1 MITEVLFMKILALSG
16 SPRENGNTDR
26 YLEIVLAE
34 CRAQGAE
41 TELIRVCDL
50 SVHGCRGCYGCVN
63 AKACVHQ
70 DDFQLVFS
78 KIMEADVLVL
88 GSPVYHS
95 SITPELKAVLD
106 RTGFCG
112 RWAVSEMKAK
122 EGAYEFNASIL
133 SGKIVAPVTV
143 ARRAG
148 QNFAL
153 AQLLLWAACNDC
165 LIVNNTY
172 WNVGVAGKGG
182 AKDAAEDEEGV
193 TTMKNLAKRIIYT
206 ANKLNA

>member
-1 MITEVLFMKILALSG
+1 MKVLALSG
-16 SPRENGNTDR
+16 SPRENGNTDQ
-26 YLEIVLAE
+26 YLKIVLEE
-34 CRAQGAE
+34 CAAQGAE
-41 TELIRVCDL
+41 TDFVRVCDL
-50 SVHGCRGCYGCVN
+50 NVKGCRGCYGCVA
-63 AKACVHQ
+63 AKKCVHQ
-70 DDFQLVFS
+70 DDFQMVFS

-112 RWAVSEMKAK
+112 RWATSEMKSK

-148 QNFAL
+148 QNFAF
-153 AQLLLWAACNDC
+153 AQILLWAACNDC

-193 TTMKNLAKRIIYT
+193 TTMKNLAKRIVYT
-206 ANKLNA
+206 ANKMNA

>member
-1 MITEVLFMKILALSG
+1 MKILALSG
-16 SPRENGNTDR
+16 SPRVNGNTDQ
-26 YLEIVLAE
+26 YLNMVLEE
-34 CRAQGAE
+34 CAAQGAE

-50 SVHGCRGCYGCVN
+50 NLKGCRGCYGCVQ
-63 AKACVHQ
+63 AKSCVIQ
-70 DDFQLVFS
+70 DDFQDIFP
-78 KIMEADVLVL
+78 KIVEADVLLL

-106 RTGFCG
+106 RAGFSG
-112 RWAVSEMKAK
+112 RWAASEMKAK
-122 EGAYEFNASIL
+122 EGAYEFNASAL

-148 QNFAL
+148 HNFAF
-153 AQLLLWAACNDC
+153 AQILLWASANDC

-182 AKDAAEDEEGV
+182 AKDAAEDTEGV
-193 TTMKNLAKRIIYT
+193 TTMKNLAQRVMYVAT
-206 ANKLNA
+206 KLNA

>member
-1 MITEVLFMKILALSG
+1 MIMKILALSG
-16 SPRENGNTDR
+16 SPRVNGNTDQ
-26 YLEIVLAE
+26 YLNMVLEE
-34 CRAQGAE
+34 CAAQGAE

-50 SVHGCRGCYGCVN
+50 NLKGCHGCYGCVE

-70 DDFQLVFS
+70 DDFQMVFS
-78 KIMEADVLVL
+78 KIVEADVLLL

-106 RTGFCG
+106 RAGFCG

-122 EGAYEFNASIL
+122 EGAYEFNASAL

-148 QNFAL
+148 QNFAF
-153 AQLLLWAACNDC
+153 AQILLWASANDC

-182 AKDAAEDEEGV
+182 AKDAAEDTEGV
-193 TTMKNLAKRIIYT
+193 TTMKNLAQRVMYVAT
-206 ANKLNA
+206 KLNA

>member
-1 MITEVLFMKILALSG
+1 MGKNVLILSG
-16 SPRENGNTDR
+16 SPRKNGNSDMLCDAFMKGA
-26 YLEIVLAE
+26 LEAGHQVE
-34 CRAQGAE
+34 K
-41 TELIRVCDL
+41 IRVAEKNI
-50 SVHGCRGCYGCVN
+50 GFCRGCYGCVN

-78 KIMEADVLVL
+78 KITEAAVLVL

-133 SGKIVAPVTV
+133 SGKIVAPITV

-148 QNFAL
+148 QNFAF

>member
-1 MITEVLFMKILALSG
+1 MKILALSG
-16 SPRENGNTDR
+16 SPRENGNTDQ
-26 YLEIVLAE
+26 YLNIVLEE
-34 CRAQGAE
+34 CAAAGAE
-41 TELIRVCDL
+41 TELVRVCDL
-50 SVHGCRGCYGCVN
+50 NLKGCKGCYGCVQ
-63 AKACVHQ
+63 AKRCVWQ
-70 DDFQLVFS
+70 DDFQLVFD
-78 KIMEADVLVL
+78 KIVEADVLLL

-95 SITPELKAVLD
+95 SISAELKAVLD
-106 RTGFCG
+106 RAGFCG

-122 EGAYEFNASIL
+122 EGAYEFNASAL

-148 QNFAL
+148 QNFAF

-193 TTMKNLAKRIIYT
+193 NTMKNLASRIMYT
-206 ANKLNA
+206 AKKMLA